1 MFCPLPNVELVY
13 YAEEGCSMKRDESQ
27 PGVHPDPVPDEES
40 NPATKPAPTQHPDPA
55 PEEDDKESK

>member
-1 MFCPLPNVELVY
+1 
-13 YAEEGCSMKRDESQ
+13 MKRDESQ

-55 PEEDDKESK
+55 PEEDDKDSK